1 MDYRLWV
8 PLHRLVFDTYIKH
21 KLLNYAT
28 TALAFSAHHVDKN
41 IISWNRV
48 ALLHGP
54 PGTGMES

>member
-1 MDYRLWV
+1 M